1 MCCEL
6 HTENKTPNV
15 FLGKWTLVQPLS
27 GKKNWQKLVKLTI
40 KIYYDQAPYP

>member
-27 GKKNWQKLVKLTI
+27 EKKKKNTLAKTSEIDHKNIL
-40 KIYYDQAPYP
+40 